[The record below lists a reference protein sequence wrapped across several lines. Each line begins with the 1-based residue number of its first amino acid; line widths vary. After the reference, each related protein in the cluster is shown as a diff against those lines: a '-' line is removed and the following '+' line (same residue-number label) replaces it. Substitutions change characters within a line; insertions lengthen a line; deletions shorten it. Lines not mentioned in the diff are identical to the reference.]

1 MSQSKSTESEGSVKG
16 PGRPTDYSP
25 ELADLICARLADGKS
40 LRRLCLPEDMPDRE
54 SVRQWLI
61 KYPEFSAKYAQ
72 AREDQA
78 EFHHDEMDEIEG
90 DVRSGLLSPQ
100 AGNVILG
107 NKRWRMEKLKPKA
120 YGQKLELD
128 HTGSIAQQTDAQ
140 LDSRITL
147 LLAKTQETADG
158 DAGNER

>member
-1 MSQSKSTESEGSVKG
+1 MLRWLNAEPQFAAI
-16 PGRPTDYSP
+16 Y
-25 ELADLICARLADGKS
+25 AR
-40 LRRLCLPEDMPDRE
+40 
-54 SVRQWLI
+54 
-61 KYPEFSAKYAQ
+61 

-78 EFHHDEMDEIEG
+78 EFHHDEMEEIERE
-90 DVRSGLLSPQ
+90 VRSGLLNPQ

-107 NKRWRMEKLKPKA
+107 NKRWRMERLKAKSW
-120 YGQKLELD
+120 GQRLELD